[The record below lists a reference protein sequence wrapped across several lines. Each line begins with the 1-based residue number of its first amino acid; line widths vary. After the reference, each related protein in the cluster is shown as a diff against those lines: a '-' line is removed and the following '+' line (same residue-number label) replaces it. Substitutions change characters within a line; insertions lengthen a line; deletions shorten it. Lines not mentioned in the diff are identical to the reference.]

1 MGWEMSSAVISL
13 VIAVVGVCGT
23 LASAIFTQQL
33 SQRARLRELE
43 HTERL
48 RLSEQETAEKQ
59 RKTDQLRSCYVQ
71 LNANDRNYRDA
82 MLAYAYALKA
92 GSPGEAEAGDVA
104 TARRA
109 QRDARAE
116 AQMIVSEEVLD
127 TEGRVN
133 ARLTMAYRR
142 LQQIQ
147 RESDA
152 SVREALLEEVIKLL
166 DGIIS
171 LLSRAR
177 VTMRM
182 DLGVIDEP
190 PAWYQLEP
198 GATQGRLAHAHCRV
212 LSSEKQTLTSPELLY
227 LGIDAGSETV
237 A

>member
-1 MGWEMSSAVISL
+1 MSSAM

-23 LASAIFTQQL
+23 LASAIITQL
-33 SQRARLRELE
+33 FSQRSRHQELE
-43 HTERL
+43 DAERR
-48 RLSEQETAEKQ
+48 RLAEQDNAEKQ

-71 LNANDRNYRDA
+71 LNANDRHYRDA

-92 GSPGEAEAGDVA
+92 GSSGEAEAADVA

-109 QRDARAE
+109 QRDTRAE

-133 ARLTMAYRR
+133 ARLTTAYRS

-152 SVREALLEEVIKLL
+152 STREARLDEVIKLL

-182 DLGVIDEP
+182 DLGVIDKP
-190 PAWYQLEP
+190 PAWYELE
-198 GATQGRLAHAHCRV
+198 
-212 LSSEKQTLTSPELLY
+212 SPPLRE
-227 LGIDAGSETV
+227 I
-237 A
+237 